1 MISLKQE
8 KNRAAHK
15 AIISAAVRSRGKFKS
30 GQSRIS
36 HVSSSQMLWP
46 LNNVVSVLWHFTSK
60 KKKTEPPSLSVL
72 NTPSTRVVTC
82 DRIQYSM
89 FLYRNPNY
97 MKLFFF
103 LAIFHYL

>member
-30 GQSRIS
+30 GQSRNS

-60 KKKTEPPSLSVL
+60 KKNGTTFTVSIKH
-72 NTPSTRVVTC
+72 
-82 DRIQYSM
+82 
-89 FLYRNPNY
+89 
-97 MKLFFF
+97 
-103 LAIFHYL
+103 AIHKSSDM